1 MVTIV
6 ISIIKH
12 IVQGPVLIASSEGGV
27 NIEDVAAANPDAII
41 KVPIDIN
48 EGMFLISHLFLVWVN
63 WHVLYCISKPHVFH
77 DIVTGFKL
85 ETAKDAATQIGI
97 PAGRIDEVSFPNN
110 DIRD

>member
-48 EGMFLISHLFLVWVN
+48 EGMFLISQLFFSVVMS
-63 WHVLYCISKPHVFH
+63 YCIPKTTCFSRYCYRVQ
-77 DIVTGFKL
+77 T
-85 ETAKDAATQIGI
+85 
-97 PAGRIDEVSFPNN
+97 
-110 DIRD
+110 

>member
-48 EGMFLISHLFLVWVN
+48 EGMFLISHLFLVWV
-63 WHVLYCISKPHVFH
+63 
-77 DIVTGFKL
+77 
-85 ETAKDAATQIGI
+85 
-97 PAGRIDEVSFPNN
+97 
-110 DIRD
+110 

>member
-48 EGMFLISHLFLVWVN
+48 EGMFLISQLFFSVGTN
-63 WHVLYCISKPHVFH
+63 WYVSYCIPKTTCFSRYCYRVQ
-77 DIVTGFKL
+77 T
-85 ETAKDAATQIGI
+85 
-97 PAGRIDEVSFPNN
+97 
-110 DIRD
+110 

>member
-48 EGMFLISHLFLVWVN
+48 EGMFLISQLFFSVGKLVCV
-63 WHVLYCISKPHVFH
+63 VLYSKNHMFFTILLQGSNLKRPKMLLRRLAF
-77 DIVTGFKL
+77 L
-85 ETAKDAATQIGI
+85 LAE
-97 PAGRIDEVSFPNN
+97 
-110 DIRD
+110 